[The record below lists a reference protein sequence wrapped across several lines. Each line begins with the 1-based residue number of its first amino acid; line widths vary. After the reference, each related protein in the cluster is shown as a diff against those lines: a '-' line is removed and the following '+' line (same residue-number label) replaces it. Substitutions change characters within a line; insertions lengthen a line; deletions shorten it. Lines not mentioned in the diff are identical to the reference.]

1 MPQVIVSEQAI
12 LGMERCRQFL
22 KRKNPLASKRAAH
35 VIKEHFIL
43 LETTPKIGRLIDEY
57 PELRELVIEFGD
69 SGYLALYSF
78 DNKQDQV
85 LILAFRHQREVEY

>member
-1 MPQVIVSEQAI
+1 MPQIIVTEQAI
-12 LGMERCRQFL
+12 KGMERCRQFL

-35 VIKEHFIL
+35 VIKEYFTL
-43 LETTPKIGRLIDEY
+43 LETTPEIGRPIDEY
-57 PELRELVIEFGD
+57 PDLRELIIEFGD

-85 LILAFRHQREVEY
+85 LILAFRHQKEFEY